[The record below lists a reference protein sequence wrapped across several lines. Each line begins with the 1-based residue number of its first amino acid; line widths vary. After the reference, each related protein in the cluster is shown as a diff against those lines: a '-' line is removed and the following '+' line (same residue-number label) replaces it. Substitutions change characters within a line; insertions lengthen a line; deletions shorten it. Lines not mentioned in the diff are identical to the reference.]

1 MRATAASVLFN
12 WIQRRVQ
19 PLQKRE
25 NFGFQY
31 QGSEDSSLLSAE
43 QMERTSGLRII
54 RSIFPDQLSVSY
66 VPTVFRANNPRS
78 QADVG
83 VFKSGPL
90 IPDYTQAKNQRNI
103 YMPVDVNID
112 EPIIEEDPISS
123 SDESPNSPSRE
134 GRDKR
139 VLVPSGAPR
148 SADETST
155 GYGPECKWL

>member
-1 MRATAASVLFN
+1 MERKESVRGTSKRKRNHHGFN
-12 WIQRRVQ
+12 R
-19 PLQKRE
+19 
-25 NFGFQY
+25 
-31 QGSEDSSLLSAE
+31 SSALKMICKVWLRE